1 MPSCGYD
8 EYLPLRIPTLND
20 YLSERIKKIGFRS
33 YFPVGFDSDNGIL
46 GCLGLE
52 LHIPHEKLLGA
63 LVGEISEFDTDA
75 MEIRVRLKRY

>member
-1 MPSCGYD
+1 MCGYD
-8 EYLPLRIPTLND
+8 EYLSCRIPTLTSF
-20 YLSERIKKIGFRS
+20 LCQRISKIGLRS
-33 YFPVGFDSDNGIL
+33 YFPVAFDSDNGIL
-46 GCLGLE
+46 SCLGLE